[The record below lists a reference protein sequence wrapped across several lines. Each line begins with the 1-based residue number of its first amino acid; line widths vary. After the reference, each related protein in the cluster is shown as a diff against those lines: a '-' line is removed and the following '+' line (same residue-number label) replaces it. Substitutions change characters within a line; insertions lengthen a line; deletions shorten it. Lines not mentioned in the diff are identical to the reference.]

1 MKVYISGPVTG
12 TDDYVE
18 RFQKAEDKAIS
29 IPACRGEDLRD

>member
-18 RFQKAEDKAIS
+18 RFQKAEDELYGQGF
-29 IPACRGEDLRD
+29 IPAPRLR

>member
-18 RFQKAEDKAIS
+18 RLQKAEDELYGQAL
-29 IPACRGEDLRD
+29 CQ